1 MSTAPPAAGPPVL
14 LEARDVVRTYR
25 LGSRRGEE
33 PVLVPA
39 LRGVTFHVDRGDY
52 VAIVGSSGSGK
63 STLLNLLGALD
74 RPTSGEV
81 RYDGRDVREMSDTEL
96 AELRNGSIG
105 FVFQSFHLLPR
116 LTALDNVQLP
126 LVYRPSTVRERR
138 ERALAA
144 LEAVGLADRVDHRPT
159 ELSGG
164 QQQRVAIARALV
176 TEPPLLLADEPTG
189 NLDTRTGHEVMGLLE
204 TLHDDRGVAVVVITH
219 EPEIARRARRRIE
232 LRDGRILTDSHP
244 EGPVEPAGAP

>member
-1 MSTAPPAAGPPVL
+1 VSDTGRAASGTDAAPVL

-25 LGSRRGEE
+25 MGARRGAD
-33 PVLVPA
+33 PVEVHA
-39 LRGVTFHVDRGDY
+39 LRGVTFRVARGDY

-81 RYDGRDVREMSDTEL
+81 RYDGRDVRLMDDTEL
-96 AELRNGSIG
+96 AALRNGSIG

-116 LTALDNVQLP
+116 LSALDNVQLP
-126 LVYRPSTVRERR
+126 LVYRRGSARDRR
-138 ERALAA
+138 ERAHAA
-144 LEAVGLADRVDHRPT
+144 LEAVGLADRVDHRPP

-189 NLDTRTGHEVMGLLE
+189 NLDTTTGDDIMTLLE
-204 TLHDDRGVAVVVITH
+204 GVHAERGMAVVVITH
-219 EPEIARRARRRIE
+219 EAAIADRADRRIE
-232 LRDGRILTDSHP
+232 LRDGQVVAER
-244 EGPVEPAGAP
+244 AGGAG